1 MKIIPTIAYGFLLCL
16 SAWTGSALA
25 LEKPAAV
32 KSHKAN
38 CQQSTI
44 SFQEGKFVAEFQIAS
59 SLPAYNSYAT
69 FLGDGAISANL
80 DAPEACRATW
90 LIVMDTSD
98 PTGRELTIA
107 EQTEALARFLSFVSP
122 TSRVG
127 IYSLS
132 RELVPVNDP
141 EKQLSMLG
149 IGMSKPIWQRDQE
162 TGKVLPSPEFAPVFQ
177 MFGNIGT
184 SQSQMNTNLWIG
196 LIRTLREALPGV
208 AQGHNALLPKGILLL
223 SDGVDESSTGAEDL
237 NQLIQEA
244 RKLGVPIH
252 TIGFPHKD
260 KPKKGRGMDVTAR
273 HKGFSYLQRL
283 ASETGG
289 RFLSY
294 EMFNVDI
301 PEGAQPLK
309 DVVESTEVSPMKLSF
324 PIQNLKEGQ
333 DITLTLRQGNDKN
346 VASLNIS
353 QYDVAHV
360 LGDFWLHQQYSQT
373 LKARQAEESKQSD
386 ILRELGKSFIQR
398 ICPLPIRDELFNY
411 TDVDEPFARRARQIL
426 DHLDKHPAILK
437 KARSSDSELNNLCDK
452 VAAALMNVGAPLPE
466 VPQEEEPSRQPIVIN
481 NAAPSTSS
489 SSSEASYAE
498 EDSLQDWVW
507 WSLGIGGSM
516 LAVLFFWLITRV
528 MNRPEA
534 PVRVFS
540 EGQPGGGEGA
550 YTGPTKP
557 VLASLVNTANP
568 TQSWIVSSTSCR
580 VGRHASN
587 DIALPFSYVS
597 GVQFILSRSTSGQWE
612 LRDAHSTNG
621 TMVNGKKV
629 STAHLHSGDVIRIA
643 DLELEFKLR

>member
-32 KSHKAN
+32 KSQNAD
-38 CQQSTI
+38 CRQSTI

-80 DAPEACRATW
+80 AAPEAPRATW

-98 PTGRELTIA
+98 PTGRSAAIA
-107 EQTEALARFLSFVSP
+107 KQIAAFYRFVSFVSP
-122 TSRVG
+122 KSTARL
-127 IYSLS
+127 YSLS
-132 RELVPVNDP
+132 RELTYAGGGEDAPFPMIGTGLSSRIWQN
-141 EKQLSMLG
+141 EKQM
-149 IGMSKPIWQRDQE
+149 IPTPD
-162 TGKVLPSPEFAPVFQ
+162 FAPYLK
-177 MFGNIGT
+177 GLTDIGT
-184 SQSQMNTNLWIG
+184 DQSQMNTNLWIG
-196 LIRTLREALPGV
+196 LIRALREALPGV
-208 AQGHNALLPKGILLL
+208 SQGHNALLPKGILLL
-223 SDGVDESSTGAEDL
+223 SDGVDESPTGAEDL

-252 TIGFPHKD
+252 TIGFAHKN
-260 KPKKGRGMDVTAR
+260 GGSVTAR

-283 ASETGG
+283 SSETGG
-289 RFLSY
+289 QFLSY
-294 EMFNVDI
+294 EMFAVDD
-301 PEGAQPLK
+301 PKGAQALRN
-309 DVVESTEVSPMKLSF
+309 VVESTEVSPMQLSF
-324 PIQNLKEGQ
+324 PIVNLKEGQ
-333 DITLTLRQGNDKN
+333 DITLTLKQGNDIN

-373 LKARQAEESKQSD
+373 LRARQAGESEQPD

-437 KARSSDSELNNLCDK
+437 KARSSDSELNNLCDQI
-452 VAAALMNVGAPLPE
+452 AAALMNVGAPLPE
-466 VPQEEEPSRQPIVIN
+466 VPQAEEPSRQPIVIN

-489 SSSEASYAE
+489 SSSSSDTAYSE

-528 MNRPEA
+528 MNRSEA

>member
-32 KSHKAN
+32 KSQNAK
-38 CQQSTI
+38 CQQATL
-44 SFQEGKFVAEFQIAS
+44 FPDKDQFVAEFQISS
-59 SLPAYNSYAT
+59 SLPSFNSYAT
-69 FLGDGAISANL
+69 FLGDDAISAKL
-80 DAPEACRATW
+80 APLETPRATW

-98 PTGRELTIA
+98 PTGRGVSIA
-107 EQTEALARFLSFVSP
+107 KQTEALARFLSFVS
-122 TSRVG
+122 TASRVG
-127 IYSLS
+127 LYSLS
-132 RELVPVNDP
+132 REIIPVNDP
-141 EKQLSMLG
+141 DKQLPMQG
-149 IGMSKPIWQRDQE
+149 VGMSKPVWQRDAK
-162 TGKVLPSPEFAPVFQ
+162 TGRLISSPEFAPVFS
-177 MFGNIGT
+177 MYNDIGT
-184 SQSQMNTNLWIG
+184 KQSQMNTNLWIG

-223 SDGVDESSTGAEDL
+223 SDGVDESATSAGDL

-260 KPKKGRGMDVTAR
+260 GGSVTAR

-289 RFLSY
+289 KFLSY
-294 EMFNVDI
+294 EMFNVDT
-301 PEGAQPLK
+301 PEGAASLAN
-309 DVVESTEVSPMKLSF
+309 VVASTEVHPMKLSF
-324 PIQNLKEGQ
+324 PIENLKEGQ
-333 DITLTLRQGNDKN
+333 DITLTLQQGKETN

-360 LGDFWLHQQYSQT
+360 LGDFWLKWQYSQT
-373 LKARQAEESKQSD
+373 LRARRADESEQQT
-386 ILRELGKSFIQR
+386 ILRALGKNFIQR
-398 ICPLPIRDELFNY
+398 ICPLPIREDLFNY
-411 TDVDEPFARRARQIL
+411 TDVDEPFARRARQVL

-437 KARSSDSELNNLCDK
+437 KARSSDSELDNLSDRI
-452 VAAALMNVGAPLPE
+452 AAALMNVGAPLPE
-466 VPQEEEPSRQPIVIN
+466 VPQEETPSQQPIVIN
-481 NAAPSTSS
+481 NAAPSASS
-489 SSSEASYAE
+489 SSSSSDSGYSE

-528 MNRPEA
+528 MNRPAVPLRDLSEEQ
-534 PVRVFS
+534 PV
-540 EGQPGGGEGA
+540 GGEGA

-580 VGRHASN
+580 VGRHSSN

-597 GVQFILSRSTSGQWE
+597 GVQFILSRNTSGQWE
-612 LRDAHSTNG
+612 LRDAQSTNG